1 MKKNLKKSKNRKS
14 VTMSHI
20 GIDYQWFWCDI
31 WCDIGCDI
39 FAKCHTFS
47 HFDSLTKFKLVN
59 III

>member
-39 FAKCHTFS
+39 FGKCHTFG
-47 HFDSLTKFKLVN
+47 HFDSLTKFKL
-59 III
+59 